1 MNARDVA
8 ARLFAAIEA
17 GDIDAVR
24 SLYAPD
30 VVVWHNHDGRTQSL
44 HDNLRTLRWMTTH
57 LPGARYTEVRRAVI
71 ADGFVQ
77 QHVLVVTNRCGTGG
91 RRAGMHRGRGGRR
104 TDHPVGRI
112 PRLGSRR
119 RALGAADLM
128 TDDITADRPCRRPC
142 AGRLDRGAR

>member
-1 MNARDVA
+1 MNAGDVA

-57 LPGARYTEVRRAVI
+57 LPGARYTEVRRAAI
-71 ADGFVQ
+71 AGGFVQ
-77 QHVLVVTNRCGTGG
+77 QHVLVVTNRCG
-91 RRAGMHRGRGGRR
+91 RVVAVPACIVAEVV
-104 TDHPVGRI
+104 DGRI
-112 PRLGSRR
+112 
-119 RALGAADLM
+119 
-128 TDDITADRPCRRPC
+128 T
-142 AGRLDRGAR
+142 RLDEYLDSAHVAALSEQPT